1 MAIATEPNAVV
12 EAHPAAV
19 SRARTHMWFGLIT
32 VIYLFDIA
40 DRNVV
45 AAALPAIQKEF
56 ALSDGAAG
64 LLGSSLYLTL
74 GLFVVPAGFLVD
86 RWSRKYMIAIMSTL
100 WSVATMA
107 TGLASSYASLLISRL
122 FVGLGEAGYNPA
134 GYALIAAWYP
144 ERLRGRMVGIFNTA
158 QPIGTIIGIGI
169 GGYIVHHFG
178 WRYVFGL
185 LAIPSLIVGLLI
197 LFAPDYRTKKVQQ
210 GFTREA
216 KPVKATPL
224 EVLRFIGSNKTLL
237 LVFMAQLPLAF
248 FIVALSVW
256 APTFFARQFGLDLA
270 DASKAVAIVVL
281 AAAIGPIVGGWLS
294 DRLSARQLH
303 GRITATLLLL
313 AVAFVFYTAGFLGK
327 AYLGMGLGAT
337 LTVLAVAQFSFA
349 GHWGSL
355 VAAGLDLVPPHYRGT
370 CQSFLPLCQALTGSW
385 SAGAVG
391 LLSDQ
396 MGLSVAL
403 QVAMVGGIAIA
414 SILLLLAVR
423 TYASDH
429 SRRKAMGAFALEP
442 I

>member
-1 MAIATEPNAVV
+1 M
-12 EAHPAAV
+12 
-19 SRARTHMWFGLIT
+19 
-32 VIYLFDIA
+32 
-40 DRNVV
+40 
-45 AAALPAIQKEF
+45 
-56 ALSDGAAG
+56 
-64 LLGSSLYLTL
+64 
-74 GLFVVPAGFLVD
+74 
-86 RWSRKYMIAIMSTL
+86 
-100 WSVATMA
+100 
-107 TGLASSYASLLISRL
+107 
-122 FVGLGEAGYNPA
+122 
-134 GYALIAAWYP
+134 
-144 ERLRGRMVGIFNTA
+144 
-158 QPIGTIIGIGI
+158 
-169 GGYIVHHFG
+169 
-178 WRYVFGL
+178 
-185 LAIPSLIVGLLI
+185 
-197 LFAPDYRTKKVQQ
+197 
-210 GFTREA
+210 
-216 KPVKATPL
+216 
-224 EVLRFIGSNKTLL
+224 
-237 LVFMAQLPLAF
+237 
-248 FIVALSVW
+248 
-256 APTFFARQFGLDLA
+256 
-270 DASKAVAIVVL
+270 VL

-294 DRLSARQLH
+294 DRLSLRQLH

-355 VAAGLDLVPPHYRGT
+355 VAAELDWCHRTIAAPAKASCR
-370 CQSFLPLCQALTGSW
+370 FAQALTGTW